1 MDPRPRTGRP
11 WFHVGQRVCCVD
23 ATPNPLYPTTIN
35 TIEKLLVAGKF
46 YIIRAID
53 LGTIDGPI
61 GWGVH
66 LRGILT
72 FYPDESRA
80 PWAFNPLR
88 FRAIVER
95 KPTDISLFNAILEG
109 RYALP
114 LPEDEEEE
122 GTWL

>member
-11 WFHVGQRVCCVD
+11 WFHVGQRV
-23 ATPNPLYPTTIN
+23 
-35 TIEKLLVAGKF
+35 
-46 YIIRAID
+46 
-53 LGTIDGPI
+53 
-61 GWGVH
+61 WGVH